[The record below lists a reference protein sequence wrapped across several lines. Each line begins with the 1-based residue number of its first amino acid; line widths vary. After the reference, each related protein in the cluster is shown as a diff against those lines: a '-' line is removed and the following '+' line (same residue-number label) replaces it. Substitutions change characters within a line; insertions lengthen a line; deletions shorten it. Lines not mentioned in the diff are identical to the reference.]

1 MIELSD
7 QEISRVSLEDV
18 CKDFARVAR
27 IADRTGAAII
37 MRDNV
42 PRYVLMPYQDNAPDH
57 LAEDEELQAVSARII
72 DRNRRAYEVLA
83 G

>member
-7 QEISRVSLEDV
+7 QESSRVSLEDV
-18 CKDFARVAR
+18 CKDFPRVAR
-27 IADRTGAAII
+27 IADRSGAAII

-42 PRYVLMPYQDNAPDH
+42 PRYVLMPYQDDAPDH